1 MITLKIE
8 DRKKVDKVYETIIDI
23 FMSKKNHDS
32 FKYEKKQHYILEN
45 PEVNKYHYNESGEV
59 IFQNINGNYIRI
71 KLYRIHPHQHNGW
84 GGLNGI
90 PKLSIVISKIN
101 NNSEEILW
109 QLKVDSGTLHYNAEL
124 TSLEIPY
131 DILKE
136 NDMDLKDFI
145 EEDKLEVAE
154 KEKKKKEP
162 SSKNTTEKKK
172 NEIKAEKKETIFLL
186 EQLNE
191 LTNYLNTLEDSKKE
205 VEDEMNNK
213 IEAAT
218 RDITRSYSAGIQE
231 TSNKIAEAKKQIHE
245 FYSTTAKYSTFD
257 ADLIGYAFEII
268 TSTIENCDYVYK
280 NILHNYTKRVHG
292 NIDSWDEEE
301 EKYMDV
307 IVKAD
312 QAVSYYESSYDRKDK
327 IDKLLDSGEIL
338 KINEYISPSFKKTN
352 MSFYSL
358 EGEKLISN
366 INFGKFSYLKAF
378 IDSLIEYRILNN
390 IEELTKEE
398 MNAFIQKYFND
409 TREALLRNLM
419 QKSSQ
424 KMVKLMIPV

>member
-1 MITLKIE
+1 MLTLEFDEHKKI
-8 DRKKVDKVYETIIDI
+8 DKIYEQIVEV
-23 FMSKKNHDS
+23 FMSKKNHSS
-32 FKYEKKQHYILEN
+32 FKYKKTQHHIPDN
-45 PEVNKYHYNESGEV
+45 PELDEYYYNEFGEV
-59 IFQNINGNYIRI
+59 YFKNSDGNDI
-71 KLYRIHPHQHNGW
+71 KLTIYRMHPHKHNGW
-84 GGLNGI
+84 GGLNGNPI
-90 PKLSIVISKIN
+90 IEVTISDVRNENEK
-101 NNSEEILW
+101 ILW
-109 QLKVDSGTLHYNAEL
+109 SLNVESGTLHYKARI
-124 TSLEIPY
+124 SSMEIPY
-131 DILKE
+131 ELLNETSLDK
-136 NDMDLKDFI
+136 FI
-145 EEDKLEVAE
+145 EKD
-154 KEKKKKEP
+154 
-162 SSKNTTEKKK
+162 
-172 NEIKAEKKETIFLL
+172 EIKPKEIKQEKSEIEVEKKETIFLL
-186 EQLNE
+186 EQLNG
-191 LTNYLNTLEDSKKE
+191 LTNYLNELEDSKKQIE
-205 VEDEMNNK
+205 YEMNNK

-218 RDITRSYSAGIQE
+218 RGITQSYSTGIQE
-231 TSNKIAEAKKQIHE
+231 TSSKIVEVRKQIHE
-245 FYSTTAKYSTFD
+245 FYSAIAKYSTFD

-301 EKYMDV
+301 ETYMDV

-352 MSFYSL
+352 ITFYSL
-358 EGEKLISN
+358 EDEKLISN

-424 KMVKLMIPV
+424 KMIKLMISV